1 MLLAEELLLISLDEE
16 SGGQGMTENLNAGLA
31 GAVLLDLAAAG
42 AIEVQDEKIVA
53 VGEAPA
59 GAPATALEAIRAQER
74 PRNAKHW
81 VGRLPRALKP
91 IRATV
96 AEPLVQQ
103 GVLADE
109 KRKLLGLF
117 PSRRF
122 PERNP
127 EPERALRARIRAVL
141 LDGEEPGPQTAQLI
155 GLLQPL
161 GLIGRVVKGSEG
173 RAAKRRAKE
182 LGDRGVVGNAVERAV
197 QEELVA
203 VYVAIGAAVTTSA
216 SSN

>member
-1 MLLAEELLLISLDEE
+1 MLLAEELLLISLDDE
-16 SGGQGMTENLNAGLA
+16 SGGPGMTENLDAGLA
-31 GAVLLDLAAAG
+31 GALLLDLAAAG
-42 AIEVQDEKIVA
+42 AIEVQDADIVA
-53 VGEAPA
+53 VGTAPP
-59 GAPATALEAIRAQER
+59 GAPSAALAAIREEDRA
-74 PRNAKHW
+74 RNAKHW

-141 LDGEEPGPQTAQLI
+141 LDGEEPDPQTAQLI

-197 QEELVA
+197 QEELAA
-203 VYVAIGAAVTTSA
+203 VLVAITAVTTSSTA
-216 SSN
+216 SN